1 MPSPTQ
7 PARLDWSSGQPVS
20 SDYNDI
26 YFSRDSGLDETHH
39 VFIHHN
45 QLPQRFAALAD
56 GALFSIG
63 ETGFGTGLNFL
74 VAWQSFLQHAPAGA
88 RLAFVSTEKHP
99 LLPDDLQRALAMWPQ
114 LAPQAQQLLQQY
126 AELPPGWHRFVLQDG
141 RISLTLLVGDA
152 LDTLPQLDA
161 SIDAWFLDGFAPKLN
176 PDMWQP
182 ALFAQ
187 LARLSAPGA
196 TLATFTCAGIVRRG
210 LAEAGFSV
218 EKVAGHGSKRT
229 MTRGQLPQ
237 PPAQGWQAPWYARP
251 QPAAGERSAL
261 VIGAGIAGA
270 SVAHSL
276 AVRGWQVTVLERQ
289 PAPASEASGNP
300 QGVLYTK
307 LSPHFTPLTRLLLSG
322 YSHSLRMLAQHL
334 PPGEDSWQ
342 QCGVL
347 QLAYDADETKRQQGL
362 AGAGLPDGVLR
373 AVDAGQASTIAGIAL
388 QQSALFFAQGGW
400 LHPPALVR
408 QLLSH
413 RNIRLVTGVSISE
426 LSREPGSGQWLAT
439 AADGSSYRAQ
449 VAVLA
454 TANDARQFT
463 AASHLPLKPIRGQVS
478 TLPATA
484 ASRALR
490 SVICGEGY
498 ISPARHDSHCL
509 GATFKFE
516 QPAGAT
522 TPGEHEENLAMLA
535 GMAPALYQALGGD
548 SLGAADCGGRAALRC
563 TSPDYLPLAGP
574 LVDSA
579 AFAAQYAMLARD
591 ATLQPD
597 TPAPN
602 LPGLYVTTGHGSRG
616 MVTAPLCGEV
626 LASLLE
632 NEPLPL
638 PKPLMDALHPSRFLL
653 RGLIRNKK
661 PQPG

>member
-1 MPSPTQ
+1 MSSSTQ
-7 PARLDWSSGQPVS
+7 AARLDWSSGQPVA
-20 SDYNDI
+20 SDYGDV
-26 YFSRDSGLDETHH
+26 YFSRDSGIDETRH

-45 QLPQRFAALAD
+45 QLPARFAALAD
-56 GALFSIG
+56 NAVFSIG

-74 VAWQSFLQHAPAGA
+74 VAWQTFLQHAPASA

-99 LLPDDLQRALAMWPQ
+99 LQPDDLQRALAMWPQ
-114 LAPQAQQLLQQY
+114 LAPQAEQLLQQY
-126 AELPPGWHRFVLQDG
+126 AELPPGWHRFTLQDG

-152 LDTLPQLDA
+152 LETLPQLDA
-161 SIDAWFLDGFAPKLN
+161 AIDAWFLDGFAPSRN

-182 ALFAQ
+182 ALFQQ

-196 TLATFTCAGIVRRG
+196 TLATFTCAGMVRRG
-210 LAEAGFSV
+210 LTAAGFSV
-218 EKVAGHGSKRT
+218 EKVAGHGSKRE
-229 MTRGQLPQ
+229 MTRGQLVT
-237 PPAQGWQAPWYARP
+237 PPAAGWLAPWYARP
-251 QPAAGERSAL
+251 RQQAAERSAI

-276 AVRGWQVTVLERQ
+276 ALRGWQVTVLDRQ

-307 LSPHFTPLTRLLLSG
+307 LSPHFTPLTRLLLAG
-322 YSHSLRMLAQHL
+322 YSHSLRTLAAQL
-334 PPGEDSWQ
+334 PPGEESWQ
-342 QCGVL
+342 PCGVL
-347 QLAYDADETKRQQGL
+347 QLAHDADEAKRQQGL
-362 AGAGLPDGVLR
+362 ANAGLPTGILH
-373 AVDAGQASTIAGIAL
+373 AVSAQQASQLAGVPL
-388 QQSALFFAQGGW
+388 THSGLYFPQGGW

-408 QLLSH
+408 QLLAH
-413 RNIRLVTGVSISE
+413 PNIRLRTGCSVDSLQQLE
-426 LSREPGSGQWLAT
+426 NGQWLA
-439 AADGSSYRAQ
+439 ANQHGELARAS

-454 TANDARQFT
+454 NANDVRQF
-463 AASHLPLKPIRGQVS
+463 AAGSQLPLKPIRGQVS
-478 TLPATA
+478 VLPATA

-498 ISPARHDSHCL
+498 ISPARHDSHCF

-522 TPGEHEENLAMLA
+522 TPGEHQENLAMLA
-535 GMAPALYQALGGD
+535 DMVPALYQALGGD
-548 SLGAADCGGRAALRC
+548 SLQASDCTGRAALRC

-574 LVDSA
+574 LVDA
-579 AFAAQYAMLARD
+579 EAFRQQYAILSRD

-597 TPAPN
+597 TPAPY

-638 PKPLMDALHPSRFLL
+638 PKGLMDALHPSRFLL
-653 RGLIRNKK
+653 RGLIRKKNK
-661 PQPG
+661 QPS